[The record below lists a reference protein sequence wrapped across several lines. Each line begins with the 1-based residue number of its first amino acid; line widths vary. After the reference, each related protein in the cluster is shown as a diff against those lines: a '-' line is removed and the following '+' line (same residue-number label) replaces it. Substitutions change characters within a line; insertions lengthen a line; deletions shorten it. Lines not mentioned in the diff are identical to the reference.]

1 MMRKEGIET
10 LVYSWR
16 EKSLIDTSYNEGV
29 NDFISEICAFVSSF
43 SIFLMDEVNLR
54 GGMSTTIYFS

>member
-1 MMRKEGIET
+1 
-10 LVYSWR
+10 
-16 EKSLIDTSYNEGV
+16 LIDTSYNEGV

-54 GGMSTTIYFS
+54 GGMSSTIYFS